1 MLVVM
6 RCSATDRQIQG
17 VVQAITE
24 LGCEARQL
32 HGAQGTTVNVVGNDE
47 RIDSARLASLD
58 GVQDIIHLSQPYQQA
73 SRDWHPVDTVVT
85 LPNGLEI
92 GSDAI
97 TIAAGPCSVE
107 GEQQILEVA
116 HAVQE
121 AGATLLR
128 GGAFKPR
135 TSPHSFQGLGARALE
150 YLARAG
156 EATGLAVV
164 TEAVDP
170 ETVDAVAE
178 HSDIVQ
184 IGARNM
190 QNFSL
195 LKRIG
200 RIKNPVLLKRGIAAT
215 ITELLSSAEYIL
227 MEGNANVILCERGIR
242 SFDPG
247 TRNLLDLSAVPRIQQ
262 ASHLP
267 VMVDPSHGTGIRDL
281 VTPMALAAIAAG
293 ADGVMVEVHPD
304 PEEAL
309 SDGVQSLYPEQFAEM
324 VRRARQVASAV
335 GRRIASPAPAKLGS

>member
-6 RCSATDRQIQG
+6 RYDATDRQIQG

-32 HGAQGTTVNVVGNDE
+32 HSAQGTTVNVVGNDE

-58 GVQDIIHLSQPYQQA
+58 GVRDIIHLSQPYQQA
-73 SRDWHPVDTVVT
+73 SRDWHPVDTVIT
-85 LPNGLEI
+85 LPTGLKI
-92 GSDAI
+92 GSEAI
-97 TIAAGPCSVE
+97 AIAAGPCSVE

-150 YLARAG
+150 YLARAR

-227 MEGNANVILCERGIR
+227 TEGNANVILCERGIR
-242 SFDPG
+242 GFDPG
-247 TRNLLDLSAVPRIQQ
+247 TRNLLDLSAIPRMQQ
-262 ASHLP
+262 ASPLP
-267 VMVDPSHGTGIRDL
+267 VMVDPSHGTGVRDL

-309 SDGVQSLYPEQFAEM
+309 SDGVQSLYPEQFADM
-324 VRRARQVASAV
+324 VKRARQVASAV
-335 GRRIASPAPAKLGS
+335 GRRIASLAPAKLGS

>member
-6 RCSATDRQIQG
+6 RYDATDRQIQG

-32 HGAQGTTVNVVGNDE
+32 HSAQGTTVNVVGNDE

-58 GVQDIIHLSQPYQQA
+58 GVRDIIHLSQPYQQA
-73 SRDWHPVDTVVT
+73 SRDWHPVDTVIT

-97 TIAAGPCSVE
+97 AIAAGPCSVE
-107 GEQQILEVA
+107 SEQQILEVA

-150 YLARAG
+150 YLARAR

-227 MEGNANVILCERGIR
+227 TEGNANVILCERGIR

-247 TRNLLDLSAVPRIQQ
+247 TRNLLDLSAIPRMQQ

>member
-6 RCSATDRQIQG
+6 RHSATDRQIQG

-32 HGAQGTTVNVVGNDE
+32 HSARGTTVNVVGNDE

-58 GVQDIIHLSQPYQQA
+58 GVRDIIHLNQPYQQA
-73 SRDWHPVDTVVT
+73 SRDWHPVDTVIT
-85 LPNGLEI
+85 LPNGLKI

-97 TIAAGPCSVE
+97 AIAAGPCSVE

-150 YLARAG
+150 YLARAR

-227 MEGNANVILCERGIR
+227 TEGNANVILCERGIR
-242 SFDPG
+242 GFDPG
-247 TRNLLDLSAVPRIQQ
+247 TRNLLDLSAIPRIQQ

-324 VRRARQVASAV
+324 VKRARQVASAV